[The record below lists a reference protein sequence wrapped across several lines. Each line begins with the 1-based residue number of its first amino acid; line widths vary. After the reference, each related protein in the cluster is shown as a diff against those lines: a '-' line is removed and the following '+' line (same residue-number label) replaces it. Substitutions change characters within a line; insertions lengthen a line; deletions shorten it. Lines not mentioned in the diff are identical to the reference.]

1 MYKNMQL
8 INSIMK
14 INIIIYDYDK
24 IGLYLDRGSNFPKY
38 LPTFQFLWSGY
49 MTIHAY
55 FVLFNVF
62 RAISHLPISHL
73 TTY

>member
-14 INIIIYDYDK
+14 TNIIIYDYGK
-24 IGLYLDRGSNFPKY
+24 IGLYLDCGSNFPKY
-38 LPTFQFLWSGY
+38 LPMFQFLWSGY
-49 MTIHAY
+49 LTIRAY
-55 FVLFNVF
+55 LVLVNVF